1 MEPDELLAEI
11 DAVNEQ
17 IREVGRAR
25 LELVEQFNQELR
37 TLIRSFEETP
47 DTFRVYVDL
56 AKRLDRIAR
65 RVGKAHDEGLLD
77 HTEHFD
83 KALAVLKKRRFE
95 TATSELDRIPNL
107 GLLARQ
113 RQLFDEYKKAY
124 AAMRARRDA
133 VGREIATKSEYYS
146 SLQRVEVASFDEVA
160 SLEERMETYNDEVG
174 SFLEAFFVHAPAAE
188 SLKISLDAC
197 YHPELGFPQPLR
209 YDHAERLLVFLQRE
223 SLGSAPLHQLLEY
236 ATYSDNKL
244 SHYVKDKIAFK
255 QVMEAN
261 ITWLEA
267 LDTIKHR
274 AALKLSLAE
283 SGSSLSVRIPRMI
296 AFLSKR
302 GAPPDMITF
311 CRDVQRLVRSGRYK
325 RIRATTTVN
334 RDHLEQMQRG
344 THVDDLASL
353 REDHARLSEAL
364 AQLKEPRELELA

>member
-1 MEPDELLAEI
+1 MEPDELLVEI

-17 IREVGRAR
+17 IRDVGRAR
-25 LELVEQFNQELR
+25 LELIEQFNQELR
-37 TLIRSFEETP
+37 SLIHSFEDTP

-65 RVGKAHDEGLLD
+65 RVGKAHDEGTLD

-113 RQLFDEYKKAY
+113 RRLVDEYKKAY
-124 AAMRARRDA
+124 AAVRARRDA
-133 VGREIATKSEYYS
+133 VGREIATKSEYYG
-146 SLQRVEVASFDEVA
+146 SLQRVDVASFDEVA
-160 SLEERMETYNDEVG
+160 SLEARMEAYNTEAG
-174 SFLEAFFVHAPAAE
+174 SFLEAFFEHAPAAE
-188 SLKISLDAC
+188 TLKISLDAC

-209 YDHAERLLVFLQRE
+209 YDHAERLLAFLRRE
-223 SLGSAPLHQLLEY
+223 SLGSAPLHRLLEY
-236 ATYSDNKL
+236 AAYSDSKL
-244 SHYVKDKIAFK
+244 SHYVKDKIAFR

-283 SGSSLSVRIPRMI
+283 PGSSLSVRIPRMI

-302 GAPPDMITF
+302 GAPPGMIAF
-311 CRDVQRLVRSGRYK
+311 CRDMQRLVRSGRYE
-325 RIRATTTVN
+325 RIRATTAVN
-334 RDHLEQMQRG
+334 RDHLERIQRG
-344 THVDDLASL
+344 THAEDLAL
-353 REDHARLSEAL
+353 LGEEHARLSEAL